1 MAELPRY
8 RPLGAAI
15 SSMPSVNFIQTGA
28 AQAQVYDSISSA
40 LDQVSEFA
48 FEKATAEAEREG
60 ALYGYNNP
68 LTNDQINQ
76 ALKGG
81 LDINDVIDEP
91 DTIFGAASRAGTA
104 ARLRTDLEAQ
114 MRTQLAGFNAYI
126 DGGADLSP
134 QALSQMEAQIQGNIT
149 GYSELLAQLDVDEAA
164 SFSATANTLASATYK
179 NGLETVLKREQAVRR
194 ITADKAL
201 DELPNQLRAM
211 IQASSG
217 GFVLDEKGNQ
227 TSELDAALSVA
238 ANSIQKQIIGT
249 NDIDFINSKSTA
261 VESAI
266 IEAKQGVLTDFAFT
280 EGFAED
286 PAEFSTKLRSGDF
299 GRYSEVYNS
308 LDPKQQAEVRQ
319 RIRTER
325 TARENA
331 DKSQQTKNTNQYKS
345 EAANLLVTIAQSD
358 LGSKE
363 EADAVEAYYS
373 LYAASNGGIMA
384 LSTIDGL
391 LSDKT
396 KSYEKPTPAGAKLMV
411 RQKIYEGTI
420 TDITELMIVG
430 QVDFELTPND
440 VIEMLPLLNT
450 ETKAQETAVHK
461 QLMTLAK
468 IVPGT
473 VPSEEK
479 STQYFK
485 LRSKAEDELAVQ
497 MQEWEDGGG
506 IGKKPTMIGVLTGDF
521 ETTTVNSIADQRI
534 DSILSS
540 LNSYYGQDGQTLV
553 TGIVFDENTDFA
565 KIEGVLKKLGISNNN
580 LQQIKEGLI
589 QVEKEI
595 AKRID

>member
-15 SSMPSVNFIQTGA
+15 SSMPSVDFVQTGR

-48 FEKATAEAEREG
+48 FEKATAQAQREG

-68 LTNDQINQ
+68 LTNEQINQ

-126 DGGADLSP
+126 DGGGDLSP
-134 QALSQMEAQIQGNIT
+134 QALSQMESQIQGNIT

-211 IQASSG
+211 IKASSG
-217 GFVLDEKGNQ
+217 GFILDDKGNKI
-227 TSELDAALSVA
+227 SELDAALSVE
-238 ANSIQKQIIGT
+238 ANSIQQQIIGT

-261 VESAI
+261 VEDAK
-266 IEAKQGVLTDFAFT
+266 IEAKQGVLTEYAFT
-280 EGFAED
+280 EGFAEN

-308 LDPKQQAEVRQ
+308 LDPKQQADVRQ

-331 DKSQQTKNTNQYKS
+331 DKSQQTKNNNLYKS
-345 EAANLLVTIAQSD
+345 EAASLLVTISKSE
-358 LGSKE
+358 LGSQE
-363 EADAVEAYYS
+363 EANAIDAYRS
-373 LYAASNGGIMA
+373 LFAASNGVIPA

-391 LSDKT
+391 MSAKT
-396 KSYEKPTPAGAKLMV
+396 KSYDKPTPPGAKLMV
-411 RQKIYEGTI
+411 RQQIYEGTI
-420 TDITELMIVG
+420 TDVAELMIVG

-450 ETKAQETAVHK
+450 ETKERETAVHK
-461 QLMTLAK
+461 QLMRLAK

-485 LRSKAEDELAVQ
+485 LRSKAEDELALQ
-497 MQEWEDGGG
+497 IQEWEASGGR
-506 IGKKPTMIGVLTGDF
+506 GKKPTMIDVLTGDF
-521 ETTTVNSIADQRI
+521 ETTAVNTVADARI
-534 DSILSS
+534 DGILSN

-553 TGIVFDENTDFA
+553 TGIVFDEDTDFA
-565 KIEGVLKKLGISNNN
+565 KIEGVLIKLGISKAN

>member
-48 FEKATAEAEREG
+48 FEKATAEAKREG

-126 DGGADLSP
+126 DGGGDLSP

-227 TSELDAALSVA
+227 TSELDAALSVE
-238 ANSIQKQIIGT
+238 ANSIQQQIIGT

-266 IEAKQGVLTDFAFT
+266 IAAKQGVLTDFAFT

-319 RIRTER
+319 KIRTER

-331 DKSQQTKNTNQYKS
+331 DKSQETKNTNLYKS
-345 EAANLLVTIAQSD
+345 KAANLLVTIAQSD

-396 KSYEKPTPAGAKLMV
+396 KSYQKPTPAGAKLTV

-420 TDITELMIVG
+420 TDITELKKVG
-430 QVDFELTPND
+430 QGDFDLTSTD
-440 VIEMLPLLNT
+440 IIEMLPLLNT
-450 ETKAQETAVHK
+450 ETNAQETAVHK
-461 QLMTLAK
+461 QLMRLAK

-485 LRSKAEDELAVQ
+485 LRSRAEDELAVQ

-521 ETTTVNSIADQRI
+521 ETTTVNAIADQRI
-534 DSILSS
+534 DSILSN
-540 LNSYYGQDGQTLV
+540 LNNYYGQDGQTLV

-565 KIEGVLKKLGISNNN
+565 KIEGVLKKLGISKAN

>member
-48 FEKATAEAEREG
+48 FEKATAQAEREG

-68 LTNDQINQ
+68 LTNEQINQ

-126 DGGADLSP
+126 DGGGDLSP
-134 QALSQMEAQIQGNIT
+134 QALSQMESQIQGNIT

-194 ITADKAL
+194 IAADQAL

-217 GFVLDEKGNQ
+217 GFILDDKGNQ
-227 TSELDAALSVA
+227 TSELDAALSVE
-238 ANSIQKQIIGT
+238 ANSVQTQIIGT

-261 VESAI
+261 IESAI

-299 GRYSEVYNS
+299 GRYTEVYNS

-331 DKSQQTKNTNQYKS
+331 DKSQETKNNNMYKS
-345 EAANLLVTIAQSD
+345 QAASLLVTISKSE
-358 LGSKE
+358 LGSQE
-363 EADAVEAYYS
+363 EANAIDAYRS
-373 LYAASNGGIMA
+373 LFAASNGVIPA

-391 LSDKT
+391 MSAKT
-396 KSYEKPTPAGAKLMV
+396 KSYDKPTPPGAKLMV
-411 RQKIYEGTI
+411 RQQIYEGTI
-420 TDITELMIVG
+420 TDVAELMIVG

-450 ETKAQETAVHK
+450 ETKERETAIHK
-461 QLMTLAK
+461 QLMRLAK

-485 LRSKAEDELAVQ
+485 LRSKAEDELALQ
-497 MQEWEDGGG
+497 MQEWEASGGR
-506 IGKKPTMIGVLTGDF
+506 GKKPTMIDVLTGDF
-521 ETTTVNSIADQRI
+521 ETTAVNTVADARI
-534 DSILSS
+534 DGILSN

-553 TGIVFDENTDFA
+553 TGIVFDEDTDFA
-565 KIEGVLKKLGISNNN
+565 KIEGVLIKLGISKAN

>member
-48 FEKATAEAEREG
+48 FEKATAQAKREG

-68 LTNDQINQ
+68 LTNEQINQ

-126 DGGADLSP
+126 DGGGDLSP

-331 DKSQQTKNTNQYKS
+331 DKSQETKNTNLYKS
-345 EAANLLVTIAQSD
+345 KAANLLVTIAQSD

-396 KSYEKPTPAGAKLMV
+396 KSYQKPTPAGAKLTV

-450 ETKAQETAVHK
+450 ETNAQETAVHK
-461 QLMTLAK
+461 QLMRLAK

-485 LRSKAEDELAVQ
+485 LRSRAEDELAVQ

-521 ETTTVNSIADQRI
+521 ETTTVNAIADQRI
-534 DSILSS
+534 DSILFS

-565 KIEGVLKKLGISNNN
+565 KIEGVLKKLGISKAN

>member
-48 FEKATAEAEREG
+48 FKKAVAQAEREG
-60 ALYGYNNP
+60 LQYGYNNP
-68 LTNDQINQ
+68 LTNEQINQ

-81 LDINDVIDEP
+81 LDINDVINEP

-126 DGGADLSP
+126 DGGGDFSP

-194 ITADKAL
+194 IDADKAL
-201 DELPNQLRAM
+201 DELPNELRA
-211 IQASSG
+211 IIKASSG
-217 GFVLDEKGNQ
+217 GFILDDEGNKI
-227 TSELDAALSVA
+227 SELDAALSVE
-238 ANSIQKQIIGT
+238 ANSIQQQIIGT

-280 EGFAED
+280 EGFAEN
-286 PAEFSTKLRSGDF
+286 PVEFSSNLRSGNF

-331 DKSQQTKNTNQYKS
+331 DTAQKTQSNNVYKAQ
-345 EAANLLVTIAQSD
+345 AADLLVTIMKSD
-358 LGSKE
+358 LGSQE
-363 EADAVEAYYS
+363 EANAIAAYQS
-373 LYAASNGGIMA
+373 LFAASNGIIMP

-391 LSDKT
+391 LSNKT
-396 KSYEKPTPAGAKLMV
+396 KIYETPTPAGAKLMV

-420 TDITELMIVG
+420 TDIPELMMIG
-430 QVDFELTPND
+430 QIDFGLTPAD

-450 ETKAQETAVHK
+450 ETKAQQTAIDKH
-461 QLMTLAK
+461 LMRLAK

-479 STQYFK
+479 ATQYFK
-485 LRSKAEDELAVQ
+485 LRDMAEDELAIQ
-497 MQEWEDGGG
+497 IQEWEASGG
-506 IGKKPTMIGVLTGDF
+506 IGKKPTMMSVITGDF
-521 ETTTVNSIADQRI
+521 ETTAVNTVADSRI
-534 DSILSS
+534 EQIVSYLNTNYS
-540 LNSYYGQDGQTLV
+540 LDGQTIA
-553 TGIVFDENTDFA
+553 TGITFDAETRFD
-565 KIEGVLKKLGISNNN
+565 KIEPILKKMGVSQNRI
-580 LQQIKEGLI
+580 QDIKEKLTQI
-589 QVEKEI
+589 QIEI
-595 AKRID
+595 GKRIE